1 MNLVKVDK
9 NCKQTVN
16 IVAFSETTSI
26 LLDFRR
32 FSQNIVLRSLGE
44 YSSEKDFRFLF
55 QRETERQDLLIR

>member
-1 MNLVKVDK
+1 MLDKRKNYLV
-9 NCKQTVN
+9 
-16 IVAFSETTSI
+16 IP
-26 LLDFRR
+26 DFRR